1 MEFKI
6 EKRERN
12 ADIHYPKDEY
22 DTAREFASRLY
33 KEFGPFVKALILF
46 GSATKNKK
54 LAREADIDILVVID
68 DVSVNLTRELVQTY
82 RIITEKIITNMKDGR
97 RLHVQSM
104 RFTSYWEYIKA
115 GDPVAINILRYG
127 LALIDTGIFDPMQSL
142 LDNGRIRPTR
152 EAVYTYFTMAP
163 EAVSRSKDHILSAM
177 IDLYWASVDSAHA
190 ALMCLGEI
198 PPSPEHV
205 ADMIEQSMVKKGF
218 IKKKYAK
225 IMRENY
231 TVFKQIVHR
240 NIREVEGRDYDE
252 YKKKTIE
259 FVNEMR
265 KFIEKRIFT
274 TKL

>member
-12 ADIHYPKDEY
+12 VDIHYPKEEY

-33 KEFGPFVKALILF
+33 KEFGPFVKALVLF
-46 GSATKNKK
+46 GSASKAKK
-54 LAREADIDILVVID
+54 LAREADIDILVVVD

-82 RIITEKIITNMKDGR
+82 RIITEKIIANMKDGR

-152 EAVYTYFTMAP
+152 ESVYTYFTMAP
-163 EAVSRSKDHILSAM
+163 EAVSRSKDHVLSAM

-205 ADMIEQSMVKKGF
+205 ADMIERSMVKKGL

-231 TVFKQIVHR
+231 VVFKQIVHR
-240 NIREVEGRDYDE
+240 QIREVDGRDYDE